1 MKIKISQENLGDL
14 SKRGIYRIFSKE
26 TNKSY
31 IGSTWKSF
39 KSRWKQHLSK
49 LNTNKHHSKELQN
62 AINKYGTDS
71 FVCEILEILLD

>member
-14 SKRGIYRIFSKE
+14 SKRGIYRIFNKE

-49 LNTNKHHSKELQN
+49 
-62 AINKYGTDS
+62 
-71 FVCEILEILLD
+71 